1 MSTQLSK
8 RHLRDCLQA
17 EVMKSDKKFTW
28 FRVLHKAFKCPERR
42 FNFWWRIASY
52 LYCTDVKWKKQLAR
66 RINRKLIQKYNT
78 EIQLPAT
85 IAPGLHITHFTSVVI
100 NGCVIIGRNFKIRH
114 NCTIGIGGGLKNE
127 DSNPMITIGDNVD
140 LGVGT
145 SIIGNNLTIGSN
157 VTIGAMT
164 FVNKDIPDNTV
175 AYNEKKLILKFKH
188 S

>member
-1 MSTQLSK
+1 MCKEDLK
-8 RHLRDCLQA
+8 RHLRDCLQI
-17 EVMKSDKKFTW
+17 EVMKNSKHFTW
-28 FRVLHKAFKCPERR
+28 TRVLHKALKCPERR

-52 LYCTDVKWKKQLAR
+52 LYNSGGNWKKKLAR

-85 IAPGLHITHFTSVVI
+85 IAPGLVVTHFVSVVI
-100 NGCVIIGRNFKIRH
+100 NGCVVIGRNFKIRH
-114 NCTIGIGGGLKNE
+114 NCTIGIAGGLKKD
-127 DSNPMITIGDNVD
+127 DSKPVIKIGDNVE

-145 SIIGNNLTIGSN
+145 TIIGNSLTIGNN

-164 FVNKDIPDNTV
+164 FVNKNIPDNTV
-175 AYNEKKLILKFKH
+175 AYNEKTLILKLKT